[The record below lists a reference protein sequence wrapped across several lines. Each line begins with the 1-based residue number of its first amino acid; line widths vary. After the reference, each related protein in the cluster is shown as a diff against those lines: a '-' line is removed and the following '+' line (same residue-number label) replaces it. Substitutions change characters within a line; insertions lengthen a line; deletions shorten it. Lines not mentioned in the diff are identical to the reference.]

1 MSVFFAENPGVISVV
16 PWYADNE
23 TVLQEV
29 RFSVPADEWTE
40 FEASNLFR
48 ELEAY
53 VESLKT
59 RDKATGSHTGV
70 CTPETGLM
78 QQIQMSHIY
87 RESFWV
93 RVRNKFRHRK

>member
-1 MSVFFAENPGVISVV
+1 MSIFFAENPGVISVV

-40 FEASNLFR
+40 FEASDLFQA
-48 ELEAY
+48 LENY

-59 RDKATGSHTGV
+59 RDKAVGNHTV
-70 CTPETGLM
+70 VHTPETELM
-78 QQIQMSHIY
+78 QQIQMSHTCL
-87 RESFWV
+87 ESFWA
-93 RVRNKFRHRK
+93 RVRNKFHRKK